1 MLSCERSES
10 ADDDDDDDA
19 GQGICHVPVLT
30 TLVSTLTASADIDIL
45 ITAPLVVLLI
55 MSRAS
60 GGKVSSGKDS
70 IDCPSNVNAYLFC
83 FVAFKSES
91 APPAMLSLLDALA
104 IASTSRCFGIHTLQG
119 ASFSSLPILHG
130 HLKLSCQTPVYKSK
144 YKS

>member
-60 GGKVSSGKDS
+60 GGKVSSGKD
-70 IDCPSNVNAYLFC
+70 IDCPSNVNADLFC
-83 FVAFKSES
+83 SVHNGPAGHAFSPRYS
-91 APPAMLSLLDALA
+91 GHCYPM
-104 IASTSRCFGIHTLQG
+104 SRNI
-119 ASFSSLPILHG
+119 
-130 HLKLSCQTPVYKSK
+130 
-144 YKS
+144 